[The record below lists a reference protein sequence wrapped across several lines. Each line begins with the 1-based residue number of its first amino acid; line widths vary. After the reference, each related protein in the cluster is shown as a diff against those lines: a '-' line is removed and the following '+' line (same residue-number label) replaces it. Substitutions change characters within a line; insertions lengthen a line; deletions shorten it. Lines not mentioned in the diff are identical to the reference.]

1 MNSVAKPAVVLPALQ
16 PKRLY
21 RQIAD
26 LIAERIREGV
36 FTPRTY
42 LPAEGELATPLGVSR
57 PSVREALIALEV
69 SGLVEIR
76 PGSGV
81 YVCAQSQSSLGELAA
96 ENSPVEQLQ
105 ARALVEGEIAALA
118 ALNAKPEQL
127 LMLDATVAGMFES
140 LSDPSGFHEAD
151 HLFHQQVAQASGS
164 QTLTD
169 LVEYLWRQRYAPL
182 YRRFEERYAASI
194 TREAMVADHQAIVAA
209 IRSGDANRARAVMRE
224 HLEHVRFHFM
234 K

>member
-1 MNSVAKPAVVLPALQ
+1 MNNAAKPVLPSLQ

-21 RQIAD
+21 RQIAE
-26 LIAERIREGV
+26 LITERIRDGV
-36 FTPRTY
+36 FAPGSY
-42 LPAEGELATPLGVSR
+42 LPAERDLALQLGVSR

-76 PGSGV
+76 AGSGV
-81 YVCAQSQSSLGELAA
+81 YVCQPPQDKSVDLVA

-105 ARALVEGEIAALA
+105 ARMLVEGEVAALA
-118 ALNAKPEQL
+118 ALNATPEQL
-127 LMLDATVAGMFES
+127 HQLETTVAGMFAS
-140 LSDPSGFHEAD
+140 LADASVFHDAD
-151 HLFHQQVAQASGS
+151 HLFHLQIAQASGS

-169 LVEYLWRQRYAPL
+169 LVEYLWKQRYAPL

-194 TREAMVADHQAIVAA
+194 TREAMVEDHKSIVEA
-209 IRSGDANRARAVMRE
+209 IRSGDANRARSVMRE
-224 HLEHVRFHFM
+224 HLEHVRFQFM

>member
-1 MNSVAKPAVVLPALQ
+1 MNMMAKPVLPALQ

-26 LIAERIREGV
+26 LIADRIRDGS
-36 FTPRTY
+36 FAPGAY
-42 LPAEGELATPLGVSR
+42 LPAERDLAAQLGVSR

-76 PGSGV
+76 AGSGV
-81 YVCAQSQSSLGELAA
+81 YVCQPTQDALAELT

-105 ARALVEGEIAALA
+105 ARALVEGEVAALA
-118 ALNAKPEQL
+118 ALNATPEQL
-127 LMLDATVAGMFES
+127 ALLDATVAHMLDT
-140 LSDPSGFHEAD
+140 LSDASVFHEAD
-151 HLFHQQVAQASGS
+151 HLFHLQVAQASGS

-169 LVEYLWRQRYAPL
+169 LVEYLWKQRYSPL
-182 YRRFEERYAASI
+182 YRHFEARYAASI
-194 TREAMVADHQAIVAA
+194 AREAMVADHKSIVDAIK
-209 IRSGDANRARAVMRE
+209 SGDANRARAVMRE

>member
-1 MNSVAKPAVVLPALQ
+1 MNRMAKPVLPSLQ
-16 PKRLY
+16 SKRLY

-26 LIAERIREGV
+26 LIAERIRDGA
-36 FTPRTY
+36 FAPGSY
-42 LPAEGELATPLGVSR
+42 LPAERELAAQLGVSR

-81 YVCAQSQSSLGELAA
+81 FVCQQPHASLAELEA
-96 ENSPVEQLQ
+96 ENSPLEQLQ

-118 ALNAKPEQL
+118 ALNASPEQL
-127 LMLDATVAGMFES
+127 ARLDATVAGMFES

-151 HLFHQQVAQASGS
+151 HFFHQLLAQASGS
-164 QTLTD
+164 QTLTE

-182 YRRFEERYAASI
+182 YRRFEERYAATI
-194 TREAMVADHQAIVAA
+194 TREAMVEDHRAIVDAV
-209 IRSGDANRARAVMRE
+209 RSGDANRARATMRE

>member
-1 MNSVAKPAVVLPALQ
+1 MMAKPVLPALQ

-26 LIAERIREGV
+26 LIAERIRDGA
-36 FTPRTY
+36 FAPGTY
-42 LPAEGELATPLGVSR
+42 LPAERDLAAQLGVSR

-69 SGLVEIR
+69 SGLIEIR
-76 PGSGV
+76 AGSGV
-81 YVCAQSQSSLGELAA
+81 YVCQPAQNATLDMDA

-105 ARALVEGEIAALA
+105 ARALVEGEVAGLA
-118 ALNAKPEQL
+118 ALNATTEQL
-127 LMLDATVAGMFES
+127 AVLDATVAHMFET
-140 LSDPSGFHEAD
+140 LSDASAFHEAD
-151 HLFHQQVAQASGS
+151 HLFHLQVAQASGS

-169 LVEYLWRQRYAPL
+169 LVEYLWKQRYSPL
-182 YRRFEERYAASI
+182 YRHFEARYAASI
-194 TREAMVADHQAIVAA
+194 TREAMVADHKSIVDA

>member
-1 MNSVAKPAVVLPALQ
+1 MNMMAKPVLPALQ

-26 LIAERIREGV
+26 LIADRISDGS
-36 FTPRTY
+36 FAPGAY
-42 LPAEGELATPLGVSR
+42 LPAERDLAAQLGVSR

-76 PGSGV
+76 AGSGV
-81 YVCAQSQSSLGELAA
+81 YVCQPTQDALAELT

-105 ARALVEGEIAALA
+105 ARALVEGEVAALA
-118 ALNAKPEQL
+118 ALNATPEQL
-127 LMLDATVAGMFES
+127 ALLDATVAHMLDT
-140 LSDPSGFHEAD
+140 LSDASVFHEAD
-151 HLFHQQVAQASGS
+151 HLFHLQVAQASGS

-169 LVEYLWRQRYAPL
+169 LVEYLWKQRYSPL
-182 YRRFEERYAASI
+182 YRHFEARYAASI
-194 TREAMVADHQAIVAA
+194 AREAMVADHKSIVDAIK
-209 IRSGDANRARAVMRE
+209 SGDANRARAVMRE